1 MISSSCPTTTS
12 PPGARTLASA
22 EGLPPSGRG
31 AHRPG
36 RRVCRRPARRRVG
49 RAEGNLAGAQT
60 QFAQVRANTTDPETL
75 AYADLKQS
83 LVGVTDVTVSQP
95 LLSAYAQTWSGTV
108 TGGWAALR
116 LGETYLNFHQPSPQA
131 LPYFQGLAKQYAGT
145 TIGEEAQLHA
155 VDSLWGNPFQDAT
168 AYAQLLGQVNSPRI
182 QRRALEGEIC
192 RLQCQRDWS
201 HALPPILDYVS
212 RWPSFAPYRANLIL
226 AKTAEKSGQLDQ
238 YEQPLR
244 DMLPVA
250 CVPTVISHVH
260 LLLGR
265 IAYRRGDYATSESE
279 NALAEALGGGRPMG
293 AAQSRLASGDL
304 QGGLNLILP
313 AIDTPYTAQ
322 DPPAK
327 SFLLYAAAFV
337 ANQLGDTAT
346 YNQMVSRL
354 TTEFPAQ
361 RLHLPAGRP

>member
-1 MISSSCPTTTS
+1 M
-12 PPGARTLASA
+12 
-22 EGLPPSGRG
+22 
-31 AHRPG
+31 
-36 RRVCRRPARRRVG
+36 
-49 RAEGNLAGAQT
+49 
-60 QFAQVRANTTDPETL
+60 
-75 AYADLKQS
+75 
-83 LVGVTDVTVSQP
+83 
-95 LLSAYAQTWSGTV
+95 
-108 TGGWAALR
+108 
-116 LGETYLNFHQPSPQA
+116 
-131 LPYFQGLAKQYAGT
+131 
-145 TIGEEAQLHA
+145 HA
-155 VDSLWGNPFQDAT
+155 VDSLWGNPFEDAT
-168 AYAQLLGQVNSPRI
+168 AYGQVLNQVNSPRI

-192 RLQCQRDWS
+192 RLQCQRDWF

-244 DMLPVA
+244 DTLAVA
-250 CVPTVISHVH
+250 CVPTVISHAH

-279 NALAEALGGGRPMG
+279 NALAEALGGGRAMG

-313 AIDTPYTAQ
+313 AIDTQYTAQ
-322 DPPAK
+322 DPLAK
-327 SFLLYAAAFV
+327 SFLLYAAALV

-354 TTEFPAQ
+354 TTEFPGSGYTS
-361 RLHLPAGRP
+361 RLVGHGSSPSPPPI